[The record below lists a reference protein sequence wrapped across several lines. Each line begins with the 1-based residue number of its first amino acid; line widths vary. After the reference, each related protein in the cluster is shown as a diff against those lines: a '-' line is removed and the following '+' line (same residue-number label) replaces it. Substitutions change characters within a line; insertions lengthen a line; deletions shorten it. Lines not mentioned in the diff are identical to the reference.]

1 MLQKQRTYRGHLTL
15 GNLTEEELRWWMEN
29 MKFCNSKKILQQEL
43 HMIKQLDASTKDW
56 GHIAKNF

>member
-15 GNLTEEELRWWMEN
+15 GNLTEEERHWWMEN
-29 MKFCNSKKILQQEL
+29 IKFCNSKNILQQEL
-43 HMIKQLDASTKDW
+43 HMIKQLDASTKDL